1 MLSPVTGDGAMP
13 RRPFLSVAVP
23 GPFQDGAD
31 EVGGADGVDDADG
44 VGGADGAAGAST
56 VQSGAPGAGFA
67 GFAAGAATTVFE
79 GGHVG
84 SPAAAGFSG
93 WAVSDFAGG
102 VDVTQSGVPAGL
114 AGLAL
119 GAGVPRPGA
128 AGTQSL
134 LFLSS
139 PSSARMRCSMSS
151 SFFAISSLPGAGT
164 GIGTG
169 SDGGADFASG

>member
-1 MLSPVTGDGAMP
+1 MLSPVTGEGAMP
-13 RRPFLSVAVP
+13 RRPLFGVAVP

-31 EVGGADGVDDADG
+31 EFGGPDEVA
-44 VGGADGAAGAST
+44 GADGAAGAST

-67 GFAAGAATTVFE
+67 GFAAGVATTVLA

-102 VDVTQSGVPAGL
+102 VDVTQPGVPACF

-119 GAGVPRPGA
+119 GAGVRRPGA

-134 LFLSS
+134 LFVSS

-151 SFFAISSLPGAGT
+151 SFFAMSSFAGAAA
-164 GIGTG
+164 G
-169 SDGGADFASG
+169 SDGGADFAAG

>member
-1 MLSPVTGDGAMP
+1 MLSPVTGEGAMP
-13 RRPFLSVAVP
+13 RRPLFGVAVP

-31 EVGGADGVDDADG
+31 EFGGPDEVA
-44 VGGADGAAGAST
+44 GADGAAGAST

-67 GFAAGAATTVFE
+67 GFAAGVATTVLA

-102 VDVTQSGVPAGL
+102 VDVTQPGVPACF

-151 SFFAISSLPGAGT
+151 SFFAMSSFAGAAA
-164 GIGTG
+164 G
-169 SDGGADFASG
+169 SDGGADFAAG